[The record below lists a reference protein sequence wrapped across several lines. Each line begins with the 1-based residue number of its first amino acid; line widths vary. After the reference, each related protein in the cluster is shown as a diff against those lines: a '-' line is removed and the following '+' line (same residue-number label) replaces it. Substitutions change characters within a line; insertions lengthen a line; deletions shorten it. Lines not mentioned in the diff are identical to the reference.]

1 MTHSWYV
8 FVMKCCNLQG
18 TFLFFFPGSTSAS
31 PASPQ
36 DADFKELLA
45 ALGEGAVLFI
55 IFHPA
60 VHEKYSEVL
69 RVSKVA
75 ALTVQPV

>member
-18 TFLFFFPGSTSAS
+18 AFFSGSTSAS
-31 PASPQ
+31 PASPH

-45 ALGEGAVLFI
+45 AFREGAALFI

-69 RVSKVA
+69 RVPKVA